1 MLDRHVH
8 HHTEQAPGLFGAL
21 ALVGLVVTIAGPVL
35 ALAALL
41 AAGFVALVAYL
52 AVCDLGG
59 WLMVVFATRSFPPNT
74 WPLTGG
80 LFKIVKRVRK

>member
-1 MLDRHVH
+1 MLDKHYHQRADNVSPLG
-8 HHTEQAPGLFGAL
+8 AIALFGLF
-21 ALVGLVVTIAGPVL
+21 VTFIGPVL
-35 ALAALL
+35 AIGVVLVAAL
-41 AAGFVALVAYL
+41 GVLVAYL

-80 LFKIVKRVRK
+80 LFKIIK

>member
-1 MLDRHVH
+1 MFDTH
-8 HHTEQAPGLFGAL
+8 HHHHGEQAPGLFASL
-21 ALVGLVVTIAGPVL
+21 ALFGLFVTFIGPVL
-35 ALAALL
+35 AIGVVLVAAL
-41 AAGFVALVAYL
+41 GVLVAYL